1 MNSDLVINTSYW
13 SDQVL
18 VIRASGYCC
27 KLRFRIMGYCKSSM
41 TSPHLFVAEMSGQ
54 KSKTSLSKL
63 SFFTVKLRL
72 FLVMAEI
79 FFFFFYILLKL
90 LKSLKVTVFTD

>member
-1 MNSDLVINTSYW
+1 
-13 SDQVL
+13 
-18 VIRASGYCC
+18 
-27 KLRFRIMGYCKSSM
+27 MGYCKSSM

>member
-1 MNSDLVINTSYW
+1 
-13 SDQVL
+13 
-18 VIRASGYCC
+18 
-27 KLRFRIMGYCKSSM
+27 MGYCKSSM

-79 FFFFFYILLKL
+79 FFIYILLKL